1 MYSQHIS
8 TREIPQADTLENV
21 TDVVEFVSRGY
32 NSYQAIAKKLG
43 LTPRQGR
50 YYRLAAEILG
60 FIKNIQHRNV
70 SVLTNLGRG
79 YLNANNAQRMQ
90 ILSGQVLSVPVIQT
104 IVGMLLASNGSALQ
118 EELSSALLTVVKDST
133 QSMVERRLQTIL
145 SWLETLG
152 VVTRSGRMIKLV
164 SLPKSIDKIEIKD
177 LRMPALPRVDNLKYF
192 KKVVTRNSSLKSKIR
207 FEVEA
212 VKLERANAMHE
223 KLRSILARKIRDY
236 GSLPTFNRYIDLAAR
251 INDKQL
257 IIEVKTSNAN
267 AHRQIRKG
275 ISQLYEYRYLQ
286 CLPNA
291 KLVLL
296 IQKPLTDRNAWLLD
310 YLQND
315 RKIYVIWNGSNDDL
329 FTTEEGIKALPFMK

>member
-1 MYSQHIS
+1 MSSQRIS

-21 TDVVEFVSRGY
+21 TDVVEFVSRGF

-43 LTPRQGR
+43 LTQRQGR

-60 FIKNIQHRNV
+60 FIKNFRHRNV
-70 SVLTNLGRG
+70 SVLTKLGQE
-79 YLNANNAQRMQ
+79 YLAANNAQRIQ
-90 ILSGQVLSVPVIQT
+90 ILSKQVLSVPIIQT

-118 EELSSALLTVVKDST
+118 EELSSTLLTVVTDST
-133 QSMVERRLQTIL
+133 QSMAERRLLTIL

-164 SLPKSIDKIEIKD
+164 GLPKSIDKIEIRD

-192 KKVVTRNSSLKSKIR
+192 QEVSTRNSSLKSKIR

-212 VKLERANAMHE
+212 VKLERANSMHE
-223 KLRSILARKIRDY
+223 KLRSLLAKRIRDY
-236 GSLPTFNRYIDLAAR
+236 GSMPTFNRYIDLAAQ
-251 INDKQL
+251 INNKQF
-257 IIEVKTSNAN
+257 IMEVKTTNAN

-291 KLVLL
+291 SLVLL
-296 IQKPLTDRNAWLLD
+296 IQNPLIKRDAWLLH

-329 FTTEEGIKALPFMK
+329 FTTKEGIKALPFMK